1 MTRLTPFH
9 RYPHKFHVNAKLGAF
24 HEKYADIKSG
34 ESQKDVEIRIGLRI
48 MSQRSYGAS
57 LRFYDCKAEGVSV
70 QVMCEAKEAAG
81 DVPFVQQHEHL
92 RRGDWIGVVGF
103 PGRTNPKSRDV
114 GELSI
119 FAREVTLLTPCL

>member
-1 MTRLTPFH
+1 
-9 RYPHKFHVNAKLGAF
+9 
-24 HEKYADIKSG
+24 
-34 ESQKDVEIRIGLRI
+34 

-57 LRFYDCKAEGVSV
+57 LRFYDCKAEGVNV
-70 QVMCEAKEAAG
+70 QVMCEANEATG
-81 DVPFVQQHEHL
+81 VPFLQQHEHL

-103 PGRTNPKSRDV
+103 PGRTNPKSRDT